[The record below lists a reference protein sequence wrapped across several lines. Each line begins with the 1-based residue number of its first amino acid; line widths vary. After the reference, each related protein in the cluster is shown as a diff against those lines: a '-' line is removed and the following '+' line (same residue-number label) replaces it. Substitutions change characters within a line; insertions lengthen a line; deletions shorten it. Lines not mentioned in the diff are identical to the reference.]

1 MDITPSDI
9 KKITDSSYDYEI
21 EYLDKENNETTR
33 RISPIRSFEYR
44 DNDYL
49 EAYCHLRKENR
60 NFLCS
65 SIVSFEILKTKK
77 RKVFSP
83 KHDEKK
89 WGKTSSPKPVPKKDS
104 GFTADLVTLAIKT
117 IVAIPFALLG
127 TALGASRGMGKS
139 TAVFGESKH
148 DWYHSQSG
156 KKDKLYKIDA

>member
-65 SIVSFEILKTKK
+65 SIVSFEISS
-77 RKVFSP
+77 VIFSFMIP
-83 KHDEKK
+83 VITFGIPPISSGIIIIGNTIKH
-89 WGKTSSPKPVPKKDS
+89 
-104 GFTADLVTLAIKT
+104 
-117 IVAIPFALLG
+117 
-127 TALGASRGMGKS
+127 M
-139 TAVFGESKH
+139 
-148 DWYHSQSG
+148 
-156 KKDKLYKIDA
+156 